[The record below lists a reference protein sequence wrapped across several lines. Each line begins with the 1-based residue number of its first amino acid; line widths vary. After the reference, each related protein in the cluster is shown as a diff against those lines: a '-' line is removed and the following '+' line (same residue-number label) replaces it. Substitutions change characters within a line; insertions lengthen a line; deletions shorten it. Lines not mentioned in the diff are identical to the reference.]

1 MSRTNRMGPQ
11 GVKKIQKKRKRRYS
25 FLRANYPI
33 GSLVTYSYI
42 GRVDICNVGKKIEHA
57 IVLGYSV
64 TKDPND
70 LPKLLIF
77 NTEGIRSISPNGIS
91 FRGGHVKTLQRPYS
105 KVKGIEPCMTR

>member
-1 MSRTNRMGPQ
+1 
-11 GVKKIQKKRKRRYS
+11 
-25 FLRANYPI
+25 
-33 GSLVTYSYI
+33 
-42 GRVDICNVGKKIEHA
+42 
-57 IVLGYSV
+57 V

>member
-1 MSRTNRMGPQ
+1 MGPQ
-11 GVKKIQKKRKRRYS
+11 GIKKIQKKRARRYA
-25 FLRANYPI
+25 FLKSNYPI
-33 GSLVTYSYI
+33 GSLITYSYI
-42 GRVDICNVGKKIEHA
+42 GRVDIHNVGKIKEYA
-57 IVLGYSV
+57 LVLGYSV